1 MKNISNLI
9 KKSIIILVISFI
21 VATLSYY
28 AIEDH
33 WYRQFIPQNIGL
45 LNKIKITG
53 ESGGLKGC
61 GTAIYKLSKE
71 AYQNIK
77 EHGLEFLN
85 SDLQPRKNSE
95 HLYVKWK
102 ETPREDWIR
111 EEDFAFELLCGG
123 ELPDELYKEIV
134 KSGKK
139 AGSFYTK
146 KHEAVLMIIPEKR
159 LVIFS
164 HNG

>member
-1 MKNISNLI
+1 M
-9 KKSIIILVISFI
+9 
-21 VATLSYY
+21 
-28 AIEDH
+28 E
-33 WYRQFIPQNIGL
+33 
-45 LNKIKITG
+45 ITG
-53 ESGGLKGC
+53 KSGGIKGC
-61 GTAIYKLSKE
+61 GTAIYKLSEKT
-71 AYQNIK
+71 YQNIK

-85 SDLQPRKNSE
+85 SDLQPRNNSTSR
-95 HLYVKWK
+95 YAQWK
-102 ETPREDWIR
+102 ETPRKDWKRGEDWG
-111 EEDFAFELLCGG
+111 FELLCGG
-123 ELPDELYKEIV
+123 KLPDNLYKEIV